1 MSRLLDVLT
10 IAGLVA
16 AGVLAVYLAVEV
28 TLDPAA
34 CFGSCS

>member
-10 IAGLVA
+10 IAGLIA
-16 AGVLAVYLAVEV
+16 AGVLVVYLAVEV
-28 TLDPAA
+28 ALDPAA

>member
-1 MSRLLDVLT
+1 MSRLVDALT
-10 IAGLVA
+10 IAGLIA
-16 AGVLAVYLAVEV
+16 AGVLAVYLAVQV